1 MQTRPFALG
10 FLLAAAALVP
20 VSSARAGRVDVSV
33 RTGTSASGVVERPG
47 AVSTAAFLVLDGAKR
62 NLSITVKS
70 AKKSGLLP
78 QIVVI
83 DPDGAIVD
91 LVALGG
97 KVKAKSTSFKA
108 KLKDVPT
115 AGLWRVE
122 VRGADGTTGAYAISV
137 KSKDN
142 TATKGST
149 VVALGRAALVPIT
162 AGDGYS
168 LTISAKRSKGS
179 ALVPDIEVVDPNGNV
194 LASSIGA
201 AAVNAKKGTAKLK
214 NFELP
219 TYGDYIIRLVGNE
232 GTGGGVAYSI
242 KTKPS
247 KFKGDR
253 PSAVTG
259 DATTAEPQIEAALDA
274 TASVPSAPGQA
285 LQTIW
290 TQVGGPAVTL
300 SDPSSSRATFMA
312 PQIDARAGPTSLAF
326 QLAVVEN
333 GVVSEPR
340 VVAIEVAHRPIADPG
355 RARSVVPGSAVTL
368 DAGPSFDRNSAGL
381 THTWRVIEGGVT
393 LDDPTSASPTF
404 TAPASDA
411 VIRLGLIV
419 DDGRARS
426 FESTL
431 VVDVTSSPGELADAG
446 REQYVG
452 RMATVHLSGLA
463 SQGVSTLLD
472 GGGAPSGSVSWVQ
485 RSGPPVDLDGAQTLY
500 PAFTAPRQ
508 AADLMFELRVS
519 DEAATAHT
527 TWVRVRPDE
536 SNVPPTTI
544 ANGPLLA
551 TTASVSL
558 DASDSFDTDGDPVA
572 TRWTAVGGIGAS
584 VANADAASSTA
595 DGLADASGRW
605 IFAVQTRDH
614 LQYGAPEIVRVIG
627 PEYAAAPLANAG
639 SNRSVAATSVVG
651 LDGSRSFSPSTGNAD
666 DLTFA
671 WRQVSGN
678 DWYDVDDENSEFDSS
693 SERPTFRLPADVSS
707 LTPTRSLTFELVV
720 TDAGVASAPDL
731 VTLVF
736 TGLPLNSKPVV
747 TADASEENPLPGTI
761 VTLTSTTFDRDGDG
775 VALTWTQVSGP
786 SVTLAPDRNALS
798 PAFVAPNA
806 GTLLFDLVGNDGFEE
821 SLAARVTV
829 TVDAKPVAVAT
840 ATPPDGPAATIV
852 ILDASGSS
860 DPEDADLSY
869 AWTQISGTAVP
880 FDPNAISFQVQSPLN
895 GMTFR
900 LVVNDGRQDSDAV
913 QVAFSDE
920 TPPTLAPS
928 ADKSAAAY
936 GATVRLNANPS
947 DTDAATFT
955 WRQINSTGTDPSVTF
970 SSTSAQNPTFSV
982 PLPTTSAFGASPA
995 ATFGVIATRKGRSSE
1010 EQTVRVTFFASYND
1024 TSLPSSSR
1032 AYGIISQSCTSCHRG
1047 SATFCPVGSGGTA
1060 TGFGMGNA
1068 NAFASNGIGVNSCN
1082 SSKSRVRAGNSGQ
1095 SFLIDRLRGTGGFM
1109 PPSGGIA
1116 GSKINL
1122 IQDWIDQ
1129 GASTAR

>member
-1 MQTRPFALG
+1 MRALSLALG
-10 FLLAAAALVP
+10 FVLAVALAP
-20 VSSARAGRVDVSV
+20 VSSARAGRVDVPL

-62 NLSITVKS
+62 NLSITVKR
-70 AKKSGLLP
+70 AKKSDLLP

-142 TATKGST
+142 TVTKGST
-149 VVALGRAALVPIT
+149 VVALGRAALVPIP

-168 LTISAKRSKGS
+168 LTISAKRSRGS
-179 ALVPDIEVVDPNGNV
+179 SLVPDIEVIDPNGNV

-214 NFELP
+214 NLELP
-219 TYGDYIIRLVGNE
+219 TYGDYVIRFVGDE

-253 PSAVTG
+253 PIAVTG
-259 DATTAEPQIEAALDA
+259 DATAAEPEIEATLDA
-274 TASVPSAPGQA
+274 TASVPSAPGRS

-300 SDPSSSRATFMA
+300 SDPGSTRATFMA
-312 PQIDARAGPTSLAF
+312 PQIDARARPTSLAF

-340 VVAIEVAHRPIADPG
+340 VVVIEVAQRPIADPG
-355 RARSVVPGSAVTL
+355 RARSVIPGASVTL
-368 DAGPSFDRNSAGL
+368 DAGGSFDRNGAGL
-381 THTWRVIEGGVT
+381 THAWRVIEGGVT
-393 LDDPTSASPTF
+393 LDDPSSATPSF

-411 VIRLGLIV
+411 VIRLGLVV

-431 VVDVTSSPGELADAG
+431 VVAVANSPGDVADAG

-452 RMATVHLSGLA
+452 RMASVHLSGLA

-472 GGGAPSGSVSWVQ
+472 GDGAPSGTVTWTQ
-485 RSGPPVDLDGAQTLY
+485 LSGPPVDLDGAQTLY
-500 PAFTAPRQ
+500 AAFTAPRQ
-508 AADLMFELRVS
+508 AADLMFELRVN
-519 DEAATAHT
+519 DVAATAHT

-536 SNVPPTTI
+536 SNLPPTTI

-551 TTASVSL
+551 TAGSVTLNASS
-558 DASDSFDTDGDPVA
+558 SFDVDGDPVT
-572 TRWTAVGGIGAS
+572 TRWAAVSGAGS
-584 VANADAASSTA
+584 TVADVRAAISSA
-595 DGLADASGRW
+595 DGLSDPAGRW
-605 IFAVQTRDH
+605 IFATQARDH
-614 LQYGAPEIVRVIG
+614 LQYGAPEIVRVIAA
-627 PEYAAAPLANAG
+627 EYVGAPLANAG
-639 SNRSVAATSVVG
+639 SNRSVASTTAVG
-651 LDGSRSFSPSTGNAD
+651 LDGSRSFSPSTGDAD

-671 WRQVSGN
+671 WRQVSGS
-678 DWYDVDDENSEFDSS
+678 DWYNVVTESSEFDGS
-693 SERPTFRLPADVSS
+693 SERPTFRFPADLSS
-707 LTPTRSLTFELVV
+707 LTATRSLTFELVV
-720 TDAGVASAPDL
+720 SDSNGTSAPDL

-747 TADASEENPLPGTI
+747 SAVASEKDPLPGTV
-761 VTLTSTTFDRDGDG
+761 VTLTGTAFDRDGDN
-775 VALTWTQVSGP
+775 VTTTWTQVSGP
-786 SVTLAPDRNALS
+786 GVTLTPDRNVLS
-798 PAFVAPNA
+798 PAFAAPSA
-806 GTLLFDLVGNDGFEE
+806 GTLVFDLVGNDGFEDGV
-821 SLAARVTV
+821 AARVTV
-829 TVDAKPVAVAT
+829 TVDAKPVAIAT
-840 ATPPDGPAATIV
+840 ATPPDGPATTIV
-852 ILDASGSS
+852 TFDASESS
-860 DPEDADLSY
+860 DPEAAELSY
-869 AWTQISGTAVP
+869 TWTQISGTAVSFVP
-880 FDPNAISFQVQSPLN
+880 TAVSFQVQSPLN

-900 LVVNDGRQDSDAV
+900 LVVNDGRQDSDPV
-913 QVAFSDE
+913 QIAFSDE
-920 TPPTLAPS
+920 TPPTVAPS
-928 ADKSAAAY
+928 SDKSAAAY
-936 GATVRLNANPS
+936 GATVRLRANPS
-947 DTDAATFT
+947 DTDPATFT
-955 WRQINSTGTDPSVTF
+955 WRQINAAGTDPSVTL
-970 SSTSAQNPTFSV
+970 SSKSTQNPTFTA

-995 ATFGVIATRKGRSSE
+995 ATFGVIASREGRSSE

-1024 TSLPSSSR
+1024 TSLSSSNR
-1032 AYGIISQSCTSCHRG
+1032 VYGIISQSCTSCHRG

-1082 SSKSRVRAGNSGQ
+1082 SSKSRVRASNSGQ